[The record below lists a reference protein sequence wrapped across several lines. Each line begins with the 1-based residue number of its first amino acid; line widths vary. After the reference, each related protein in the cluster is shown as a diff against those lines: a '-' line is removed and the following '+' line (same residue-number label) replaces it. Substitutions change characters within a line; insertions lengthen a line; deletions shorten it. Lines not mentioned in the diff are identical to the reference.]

1 MLELCWCPNRVD
13 TVAKDLRD
21 YFKQFVDED
30 DVSHCFANKI
40 NEMPLELQWFK
51 THDVTFLTLSALQ
64 RKMLLMIYLN
74 VRKRNKNLNKY

>member
-30 DVSHCFANKI
+30 DVSHCFSNKI
-40 NEMPLELQWFK
+40 NEMPLELQ
-51 THDVTFLTLSALQ
+51 
-64 RKMLLMIYLN
+64 
-74 VRKRNKNLNKY
+74 

>member
-30 DVSHCFANKI
+30 V
-40 NEMPLELQWFK
+40 LQIKSMRCPWNSNDLK
-51 THDVTFLTLSALQ
+51 PI
-64 RKMLLMIYLN
+64 M
-74 VRKRNKNLNKY
+74 